1 MVLNTIVVFITC
13 CWLLIELFLQPEEI
27 RGLVVGQMMAVAGS
41 EGRCLVSYWN
51 GNFFSHAIV
60 NYYLHNPEL
69 CGDFEIS
76 EHVDF
81 ESRILVTPT
90 NYSTHWMLPREVQ
103 KLLRAYDVDIDALSN
118 KPRHGTD
125 HLNTQGLAIFAWF
138 SQDCSSKAKGYYDS
152 DDAQKFYHNI
162 WGEETVHIGR
172 YDLLT
177 DQDKT
182 ALTKQEQISR
192 AQHLHEAE
200 FIKLIKSKFSDQPK
214 VRILDMGCGYGGLLR
229 RLWEAGIVW
238 SAVGVDIAGKMCEQ
252 ARRLNLELGCDKD
265 IDILEES
272 YLHVSIPDESVDLVI
287 SMDALLHVGPAGQRK
302 AIKEAARVLR
312 PGGWMIFTDIL
323 QQEVVDPV
331 EMQPIYD
338 RIHLSKL
345 GTVSNY
351 KESMEGIGFRKFGF
365 EEHSSNVSAHYG
377 TVREVLLE
385 KGDSIGVSKEYAE
398 KMESGL
404 CTWRDLAPKN
414 IVWGFTMAQKTIKV
428 SLS

>member
-1 MVLNTIVVFITC
+1 ML
-13 CWLLIELFLQPEEI
+13 
-27 RGLVVGQMMAVAGS
+27 AVAGPD
-41 EGRCLVSYWN
+41 GRCLVTYWN
-51 GNFFSHAIV
+51 GDFFSHAV
-60 NYYLHNPEL
+60 VSYYKSNPSL
-69 CGDFEIS
+69 CGEFDIS

-81 ESRILVTPT
+81 ESRTLTTPT
-90 NYSTHWMLPREVQ
+90 GYSTHWFLPAEVQ
-103 KLLRAYDVDIDALSN
+103 KLLRAFDVDIDVIGH
-118 KPRHGTD
+118 KPRLGTD
-125 HLNTQGLAIFAWF
+125 HINAEGLAIFAWF
-138 SQDCSSKAKGYYDS
+138 SQECSSKAKGYYDS

-177 DQDKT
+177 EQDRA

-192 AQHLHEAE
+192 AQALHEAE
-200 FIKLIKSKFSDQPK
+200 FLTLVKSKFPDQPK

-238 SAVGVDIAGKMCEQ
+238 SATGVDIAQKMCEQ
-252 ARRLNLELGCDKD
+252 ARRLNRAISCDKD

-272 YLHVSIPDESVDLVI
+272 YLHVTVPDESVDLVI
-287 SMDALLHVGPAGQRK
+287 SMDALLHVGPEGQQK

-312 PGGWMIFTDIL
+312 PGGWMVFTDIL

-345 GTVSNY
+345 GTISNY
-351 KESMEGIGFRKFGF
+351 KEAMEAVGFRKFRF

-377 TVREVLLE
+377 TIREVLLE
-385 KGDSIGVSKEYAE
+385 KGDSIGVSKEYTE

-414 IVWGFTMAQKTIKV
+414 IVWGFVTAQKTEKV